1 MRKTI
6 LVLGAV
12 MAVLMFAMVGPASES
27 GLSPYPVQAQTLPE
41 SIVVDKEVVS
51 PEPHYVGEPIVYEVT
66 LTYTGTDPSLRLEYV
81 ALIDL
86 LYVEQNWELASWGP
100 VNLPERV
107 QLCRQ
112 ADSSNTAPMCQW
124 GPLYPGE
131 SITLR
136 VTMIPHE
143 SGTFRNTGAMHYH
156 QAEPPRGID
165 ITQSSD
171 TVFVEVVERP
181 LKPQTTAECKN
192 GGYKEFG
199 FKNQGQCI
207 KAVNATN

>member
-1 MRKTI
+1 M
-6 LVLGAV
+6 LG
-12 MAVLMFAMVGPASES
+12 MLFES
-27 GLSPYPVQAQTLPE
+27 PVQAQTLPE
-41 SIVVDKEVVS
+41 TIVVDKEVVTEG
-51 PEPHYVGEPIVYEVT
+51 PYFVGEPITFETT
-66 LTYTGTDPSLRLEYV
+66 LTYTSTDPSLRLEYV
-81 ALIDL
+81 GLIDL
-86 LYVEQNWELASWGP
+86 LYDGQNWELDSWGP

-112 ADSSNTAPMCQW
+112 ADTSNTAPLCQW

-131 SITLR
+131 SVTLR

-143 SGTFRNTGAMHYH
+143 SGTFQNTGALQYH
-156 QAEPPRGID
+156 QVEPNRDID

-171 TVFVEVVERP
+171 TVFVEVVELP
-181 LKPQTTAECKN
+181 PKPQTGAECKN
-192 GGYKEFG
+192 GGYEKFG